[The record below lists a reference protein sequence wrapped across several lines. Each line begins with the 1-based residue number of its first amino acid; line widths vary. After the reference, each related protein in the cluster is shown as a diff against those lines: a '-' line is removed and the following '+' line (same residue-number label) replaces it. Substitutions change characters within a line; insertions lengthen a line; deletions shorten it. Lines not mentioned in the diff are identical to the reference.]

1 MDESGKTDS
10 QDNARRVCVPYFPQY
25 RTVRHLLG
33 VWPGRSKAQI
43 TKLHSTIIQRT
54 GTPSEPVDW
63 GDPDVWIPKKL
74 PGEHH
79 ELAYAIWEGSDKTVN
94 PRHTA
99 GSWSLVRN
107 YALLAEDSDGI
118 LQLTDR
124 GHDFIDQ
131 AFGDTEALVDQQE
144 GLIDL
149 LGIVDDRGPARTA
162 VFVEP
167 WAELLL
173 EVESPF
179 RSESTIRKT
188 LGRRLS
194 NLRDRKLVTREGFDY
209 SITEA
214 GLDYLK
220 RAQTANG
227 VADLP
232 EGVKKYADDEVG
244 RTILN
249 AVADSIEFADS
260 LHWECWATRIDG
272 SSHDLTFYVAS
283 AIMMRLHSSSKR
295 VEITLQP
302 EDLREAERQNISPAS
317 VTREYKWPEGARRYQ
332 LSWSDFV
339 ERWPS
344 IRQAHRGVIK
354 QAAVMKTTRAA
365 PHRPAAVSFLNETLG
380 RELPQPGYVVDRNG
394 GAPGDVGFRELT
406 KSLHDGGLL
415 FSQELVANYIL
426 TLQTKRF
433 AILTG
438 ISGTG
443 KTKIAMAVAEH
454 FRPTRQRIPADAME
468 FEVTHSHIKWSR
480 IVLPVAIRSQLMDAS
495 AGVDQTTDRKIR
507 VRYPAGHATLSY
519 YWGDK
524 AGKKSERLLFKGD
537 FKEWFQSTFEV
548 GDHFWLRVRPSE
560 TDDPDE
566 LEIGLPRTEVAKR
579 PFEHYVVVPVR
590 PDWVDNRGLLGY
602 LNPLTKEY
610 STTEF
615 LDLLLR
621 ARDEEKR
628 AKAAGEKPHPFFVI
642 LDEMNLARVE
652 HYFSDFLSALE
663 SGENIPLHKDEAI
676 ASGEPDSGPRVPTE
690 LKVPGNVL
698 FTGTVN
704 VDETTYMFSPKVLD
718 RAFTLEFD
726 QVDLQGFTEGASS
739 EDVPGLNLDGAQGS
753 LDLLQPGLSEDDD
766 WKPSRDDWVEFSKET
781 GEQHTAL
788 LRLHDILETQH
799 RHFGYR
805 VANEIARFVNLARQQ
820 AKDADTAVDAAFDL
834 ALLQKVLPK
843 FHGTQQEMDS
853 LLQAIFHF
861 ALFGGGHAPKKNQTV
876 ELNDWQVVKG
886 RLVIRPK
893 TRASSQPPSGNADD
907 DGDDTDSDTAKAA
920 DTGTKSPVYPR
931 TGAKVLRMLS
941 RLRDRGFTSFIE

>member
-25 RTVRHLLG
+25 RKVRHLLG

-43 TKLHSTIIQRT
+43 TKLQSTIIQRT

-63 GDPDVWIPKKL
+63 GDPDVWIPRRL

-118 LQLTDR
+118 VQLTDR
-124 GHDFIDQ
+124 GHDFIDH

-149 LGIVDDRGPARTA
+149 LGIVGDRGPARTA

-167 WAELLL
+167 WAEFLL
-173 EVESPF
+173 EVESRF
-179 RSESTIRKT
+179 RSESTIKAT

-194 NLRDRKLVTREGFDY
+194 NLRDRKLVTREGLDY

-227 VADLP
+227 VAGLP
-232 EGVKKYADDEVG
+232 DGVKKYADDEVG

-249 AVADSIEFADS
+249 AVADSIEFAHS
-260 LHWECWATRIDG
+260 LHRECWATRIDG

-302 EDLREAERQNISPAS
+302 EGLGEEERQNIASAS

-332 LSWSDFV
+332 LSWNDFV

-365 PHRPAAVSFLNETLG
+365 PHRPAAVSFLNGTLG

-394 GAPGDVGFRELT
+394 GAPRDVGFRELT

-426 TLQTKRF
+426 ALQTKRF

-454 FRPTRQRIPADAME
+454 FRPARQRIPADAME
-468 FEVTHSHIKWSR
+468 VEVTHSHIKWSR

-537 FKEWFQSTFEV
+537 FREWFQSTFEV

-676 ASGEPDSGPRVPTE
+676 ASDEPDSGPRVPTE

-726 QVDLQGFTEGASS
+726 QVDLQGFTVGASS